1 MSLVVDPWM
10 LWQPSINAD
19 VPVNIWGSRYDGSIA
34 LSAPYRVGSS
44 SDPWRN
50 YYLDITGTD
59 SLGRKFSDAAN
70 IYGPGASTHIQS
82 ITRNN
87 INLVDFSD
95 NNSVVLGPSTMP
107 GVLGNQLT
115 ITHIV
120 GPTPEGGNQ
129 TQPQTGAYIVNYGL
143 NHVDMLA
150 WEIYFRLPAN
160 LFDILKETSI
170 VSNAHFIQLCGI
182 KTSGYAGS
190 INAGD
195 YRLTLSILK
204 RSSPARLVWRLQG
217 DDFGNNATGSDWA
230 VAGAPSPYPEYDS
243 LVQNNKIHPWSA
255 DSATSNVPLAVPLV
269 MKFFIRRPIR
279 NYTWIPGEGYQQD
292 TTTGI
297 TRCVVQRVDNG
308 QVVFSHDQQGG
319 IQMGKY
325 NLPLARHNIALLY
338 TLGKA
343 SSGPACSIEYGPV
356 NFYDRQFF
364 TM

>member
-1 MSLVVDPWM
+1 MNLIVDPWA

-19 VPVNIWGSRYDGSIA
+19 VPINIWGSRYDGSIA
-34 LSAPYRVGSS
+34 LSAPYRSGSTT
-44 SDPWRN
+44 DPWLN
-50 YYLDITGTD
+50 FYLDVTGTD
-59 SLGRKFSDAAN
+59 ALGRAFSDASN
-70 IYGPGASTHIQS
+70 VYGPGTTTHIQS
-82 ITRNN
+82 ITRNS

-95 NNSVVLGPSTMP
+95 NNSIVLGPSSMP

-120 GPTPEGGNQ
+120 GATPEG
-129 TQPQTGAYIVNYGL
+129 TSTKPQTGLYLMNYGL
-143 NHVDMLA
+143 NHVDTLA

-160 LFDILKETSI
+160 LADILKYD

-182 KTSGYAGS
+182 KTSGYNGS

-195 YRLTLSILK
+195 YRVSGQVLERAGTG
-204 RSSPARLVWRLQG
+204 LVWRIQG
-217 DDFGNNATGSDWA
+217 DDYGNNATGSDW
-230 VAGAPSPYPEYDS
+230 VSGGGSPHPEYDS
-243 LVQNNKIHPWSA
+243 LVQNNTFFWFKEAS
-255 DSATSNVPLAVPLV
+255 TSNVPLAVPLV
-269 MKFFIRRPIR
+269 MKFFIQRPVRYYI
-279 NYTWIPGEGYQQD
+279 WIPGSGYQQD

-297 TRCVVQRVDNG
+297 TRLVVQRVDTG
-308 QVVFSHDQQGG
+308 EVVFSHDQQGG
-319 IQMGKY
+319 VQMGKY

-364 TM
+364 TI